1 MKVSGTVEK
10 KWRAVHLKFHNLWN
24 STTNKHMKEWR
35 LQPHRWCLLGH
46 YPAWMCLDVTNF
58 AIILPLN
65 SVPEKKKTHLFASEN
80 SQKCEK
86 KPSTKYRNAR
96 KNRAPFFV
104 EILQNYPMFASSLI
118 PAKKGSHL
126 IITVLPA
133 CGCQSANEW
142 CISPA
147 GPPRHFSI
155 PRIHSRP
162 FTGENP
168 TSSFRA
174 SRLLTYPGYS
184 KFAPENDP
192 GDPKNKPDHLNQ
204 PSLFQSF
211 CC

>member
-1 MKVSGTVEK
+1 
-10 KWRAVHLKFHNLWN
+10 
-24 STTNKHMKEWR
+24 MKEWR

-65 SVPEKKKTHLFASEN
+65 SVPEKKTHLFASEN

-86 KPSTKYRNAR
+86 NQVPSTEMREKQGTFFRGNPSKLPYVCI
-96 KNRAPFFV
+96 KFDPCQKGVPFNHHCSPCMWMPV
-104 EILQNYPMFASSLI
+104 
-118 PAKKGSHL
+118 G
-126 IITVLPA
+126 
-133 CGCQSANEW
+133 NEW

-184 KFAPENDP
+184 KFAPETIP
-192 GDPKNKPDHLNQ
+192 VIPKTSRIIWTNHPFFRAFAVNFRDGKY
-204 PSLFQSF
+204 SST
-211 CC
+211 

>member
-10 KWRAVHLKFHNLWN
+10 SDGQSIWN

-65 SVPEKKKTHLFASEN
+65 SVPEKKKHIFLHQKIHRNARKTKYQV
-80 SQKCEK
+80 QKCE
-86 KPSTKYRNAR
+86 

-133 CGCQSANEW
+133 CGCQSATNDAFPLQVHQG
-142 CISPA
+142 ISRFL
-147 GPPRHFSI
+147 GFI
-155 PRIHSRP
+155 PDRSLVKIQ
-162 FTGENP
+162 
-168 TSSFRA
+168 
-174 SRLLTYPGYS
+174 
-184 KFAPENDP
+184 
-192 GDPKNKPDHLNQ
+192 HLRFVQ
-204 PSLFQSF
+204 VV
-211 CC
+211 C